1 LNFFVSASLHV
12 YMHTRNMRGSCAGN
26 SAGAAGAEGSREQP
40 RGPEGPATGGMRERE
55 REREREEERRGP
67 WRAPRSRQCTRRR
80 AVHQLFIV
88 APVYAL
94 FVVRSPLAPPPPP
107 PGPARVGARERA
119 IVHVQH
125 LHYPPSRLAAPVMN
139 RSRVIGRVEK
149 GRSSRARAHRVLL
162 LGENRSAPHNP
173 AVVGLKPARCGF
185 ISQSRREDN

>member
-1 LNFFVSASLHV
+1 VQV
-12 YMHTRNMRGSCAGN
+12 TRRGRREPR
-26 SAGAAGAEGSREQP
+26 GAESSRGESRGAEGTREA
-40 RGPEGPATGGMRERE
+40 RDGRNERE
-55 REREREEERRGP
+55 RERGREARALEGP
-67 WRAPRSRQCTRRR
+67 SQP
-80 AVHQLFIV
+80 AVYAAESG
-88 APVYAL
+88 APVIY
-94 FVVRSPLAPPPPP
+94 RSSRLCFICCSLAARPPPPP